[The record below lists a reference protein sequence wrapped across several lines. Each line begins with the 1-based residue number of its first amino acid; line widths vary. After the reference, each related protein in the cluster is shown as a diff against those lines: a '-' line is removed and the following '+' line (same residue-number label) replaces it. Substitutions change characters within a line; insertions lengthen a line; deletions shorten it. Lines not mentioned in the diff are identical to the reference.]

1 MYWQITLKVPKN
13 LAETV
18 EDFLYTHISQGW
30 QTIEINSEFL
40 FIIYLEEKSQKL
52 EDLKKFLVIYPQIQI
67 ESRVLKEENWE
78 EKWKVNFKPLKIGKK
93 IIILPPWEDYNPI
106 NQEIIIIIEPGQAFG
121 TGHHP
126 TTQMMLKNIEIFK
139 EKIQTPYETLKVLDL
154 GCGTGILAI
163 ACAKIFKNCLIW
175 AVDID
180 ILAIKACKKN
190 AFLNKVI
197 DKIKIQRKIPKEKF
211 HLILVNIGYKEII
224 ALINSIRF
232 LSQKGTHLFLTG
244 FLKEDAQKIIEKY
257 QKIGY
262 RVLKQDIRKEWGFLW
277 MVFQD

>member
-190 AFLNKVI
+190 ALLNNC
-197 DKIKIQRKIPKEKF
+197 
-211 HLILVNIGYKEII
+211 LLYT
-224 ALINSIRF
+224 S
-232 LSQKGTHLFLTG
+232 
-244 FLKEDAQKIIEKY
+244 DAADE
-257 QKIGY
+257 
-262 RVLKQDIRKEWGFLW
+262 
-277 MVFQD
+277 

>member
-163 ACAKIFKNCLIW
+163 VCAKIFKNCLIW

>member
-190 AFLNKVI
+190 ALLNKVI

>member
-93 IIILPPWEDYNPI
+93 IVILPPWEDYNPI

-190 AFLNKVI
+190 ALLNKVI

-244 FLKEDAQKIIEKY
+244 FLKEDTQKIIEKY

-262 RVLKQDIRKEWGFLW
+262 RVLKQDIRREWGFLW